1 MRKADVATGAG
12 AVALVVG
19 GTVLHGGP
27 LDVGAIVLMTVAA
40 GAAGTLRRVA
50 PVWGLGVAVVAVFLY
65 LRLGYPYGPVQFALV
80 LAMFEVARQR
90 PLRSSAPV
98 CAVAALVMTLSVL
111 SRITAD
117 AAAPELL
124 AVVWASWIVL
134 PWSLGALVQA
144 IGVARRNLV
153 ARGALEER
161 TRLAADVHDV
171 AGHGFSLIA
180 MQAGV
185 ALLVFDEDPAQARK
199 SLAAIH
205 ETSTASLTELRGMLS
220 ALHGADGITELV
232 DRVRAG
238 GVPVELEVDVDVPV
252 DSLAYRVVRES
263 LTNVV
268 RHAGPACAE
277 VRITKR
283 AGELLVR
290 VADNGQGAGETAPGR
305 GLTGM
310 RERVESAGGRFTAGS
325 RKTGGFQV
333 TATLPL
339 AGAR

>member
-1 MRKADVATGAG
+1 MRNADVATGAG
-12 AVALVVG
+12 VVALVVG
-19 GTVLHGGP
+19 GTALHGGA
-27 LDVGAIVLMTVAA
+27 LDAGALVLITVAA
-40 GAAGTLRRVA
+40 GAAGLLRRVA
-50 PVWGLGVAVVAVFLY
+50 PVWGLGVAIAAVFLY
-65 LRLGYPYGPVQFALV
+65 LRLGYPYGPVQLALV

-90 PLRSSAPV
+90 PLRISTAV
-98 CAVAALVMTLSVL
+98 CAAAALVMTLSVL
-111 SRITAD
+111 PRIMAD
-117 AAAPELL
+117 AASPELL
-124 AVVWASWIVL
+124 SVVWASWIVL

-144 IGVARRNLV
+144 VRVAHRNLV

-185 ALLVFDEDPAQARK
+185 ALLVFDENPVQART

-205 ETSTASLTELRGMLS
+205 ETSTASLAELRGMLS
-220 ALHGADGITELV
+220 AFHGPDRIAELV

-238 GVPVELEVDVDVPV
+238 GLPVDLDVEVDVPV
-252 DSLAYRVVRES
+252 DSVAYRVVQES

-268 RHAGPACAE
+268 RHAGPARAE

-290 VADNGQGAGETAPGR
+290 VTDNGQGAGEAAPGR

-310 RERVESAGGRFTAGS
+310 RTRVESAGGRFTAGAGE
-325 RKTGGFQV
+325 TGGFQV
-333 TATLPL
+333 TAALPL